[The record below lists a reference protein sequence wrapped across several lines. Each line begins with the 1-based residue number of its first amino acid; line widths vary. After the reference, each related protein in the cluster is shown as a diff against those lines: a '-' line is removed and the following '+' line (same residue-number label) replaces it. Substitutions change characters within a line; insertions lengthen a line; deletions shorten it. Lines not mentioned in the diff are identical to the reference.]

1 MKTEIS
7 KLVHEADIDL
17 PLNIGFKRS
26 SNLFY
31 RRYPY
36 KVRIPNYQTPWGGG
50 YYGAIMRSKFPQT
63 QEGLDPDIHAIRNM
77 LGRVDLWIK
86 SMSLKRPDD
95 YNIRRESTVN
105 LFFQDKSLVEAFAAE
120 FKNSVI
126 DVWGPQ
132 SDHQLDTM
140 LEDEQVVVKNKLW
153 HNKFR
158 WKLTYLGTRQFRERD
173 AKTVFEHISR
183 TNPNDF
189 HLSPNFRRSVG
200 LIPIGGHHIYNWTVC
215 SIYCKEQEDT
225 LFLKMA
231 TNETLTKIE
240 RCVTFDELKED
251 K

>member
-1 MKTEIS
+1 MEIS
-7 KLVHEADIDL
+7 KLVHKADIDL

-31 RRYPY
+31 KRYPY
-36 KVRIPNYQTPWGGG
+36 KVRIPNLRTPWGGG
-50 YYGAIMRSKFPQT
+50 YYSTIMRPL
-63 QEGLDPDIHAIRNM
+63 QEDQGPEVHAIRNM

-86 SMSLKRPDD
+86 SMRLKRPDD

-105 LFFQDKSLVEAFAAE
+105 LFFEEKSIVEAFAAE
-120 FKNSVI
+120 FKKDII

-140 LEDEQVVVKNKLW
+140 LEDERVVVKNKLW

-158 WKLTYLGTRQFRERD
+158 WKLTYLGTKQFRERD
-173 AKTVFEHISR
+173 AKTVFEHITR
-183 TNPNDF
+183 TNPQDF
-189 HLSPNFRRSVG
+189 HLSPNFRRAVG
-200 LIPIGGHHIYNWTVC
+200 LVPIGGNHIYNWSVC
-215 SIYCKEQEDT
+215 SVYCKDQEDT

-240 RCVTFDELKED
+240 RCVTFEELKED